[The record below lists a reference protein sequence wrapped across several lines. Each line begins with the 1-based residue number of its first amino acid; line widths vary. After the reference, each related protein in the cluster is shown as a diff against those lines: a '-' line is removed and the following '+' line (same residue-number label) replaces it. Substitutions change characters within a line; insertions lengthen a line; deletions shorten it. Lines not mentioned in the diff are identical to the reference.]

1 VPKIVALD
9 YGSKRVGV
17 AISDPENKIAF
28 ALTTISTELVLKYI
42 IDLVAA
48 EKTCLVVIGFP
59 VNLDGS
65 LNDISHEINVF
76 INKLSQKIPEIII
89 KKYDERFTSV
99 IAKKTILNSGIG
111 KQKRQNNPWSI
122 KLAQQLFCKAIL
134 ILYKDSFSLKKLPV

>member
-1 VPKIVALD
+1 MPKIVALD
-9 YGSKRVGV
+9 YGNKRVGV

-28 ALTTISTELVLKYI
+28 GLKTISTESVLKYI

-48 EKTCLVVIGFP
+48 EKTSLVVIGFP

-89 KKYDERFTSV
+89 EKYDERFTSV

-111 KQKRQNNPWSI
+111 KQKRQNKSLVDKVSATI
-122 KLAQQLFCKAIL
+122 IL
-134 ILYKDSFSLKKLPV
+134 QSYLDSLHR

>member
-1 VPKIVALD
+1 MPKIVALD

-28 ALTTISTELVLKYI
+28 GLKTISTESVLKYI

-48 EKTCLVVIGFP
+48 EKTSLVVIGFP

-76 INKLSQKIPEIII
+76 INKLNQKIPEIII
-89 KKYDERFTSV
+89 EKYDERFTSV

-111 KQKRQNNPWSI
+111 KQKRQNKSLVDKVSATI
-122 KLAQQLFCKAIL
+122 IL
-134 ILYKDSFSLKKLPV
+134 QSYLDSLQR

>member
-1 VPKIVALD
+1 MPKIVALD

-48 EKTCLVVIGFP
+48 EKTSLVVIGFP

-65 LNDISHEINVF
+65 LNEISNEINVF
-76 INKLSQKIPEIII
+76 INKLNQKIPEIII
-89 KKYDERFTSV
+89 EKYDERFTSV
-99 IAKKTILNSGIG
+99 IAKRTILNSGIG
-111 KQKRQNNPWSI
+111 KQKRQNKSLVDKVSATI
-122 KLAQQLFCKAIL
+122 IL
-134 ILYKDSFSLKKLPV
+134 QSYLDSLKR

>member
-28 ALTTISTELVLKYI
+28 ALKTISTELVFKYI
-42 IDLVAA
+42 IDLVAS
-48 EKTCLVVIGFP
+48 EKTSIVVIGFP

-65 LNDISHEINVF
+65 LNDISHEINIF
-76 INKLSQKIPEIII
+76 INKLSQKIPKILVE
-89 KKYDERFTSV
+89 KYDERFTSV

-111 KQKRQNNPWSI
+111 KKKRQNKSLVDKVSATI
-122 KLAQQLFCKAIL
+122 IL
-134 ILYKDSFSLKKLPV
+134 QSYLDSLQS

>member
-1 VPKIVALD
+1 MPKIVALD

-48 EKTCLVVIGFP
+48 EKTSLVVIGFP

-65 LNDISHEINVF
+65 LNEISNEINVF
-76 INKLSQKIPEIII
+76 INKLNQKIPEIII
-89 KKYDERFTSV
+89 EKYDERFTSV

-111 KQKRQNNPWSI
+111 KQKRQNKSLVDKVSATI
-122 KLAQQLFCKAIL
+122 IL
-134 ILYKDSFSLKKLPV
+134 QSYLDYLQR

>member
-28 ALTTISTELVLKYI
+28 GLKTISTELVLKYI

-48 EKTCLVVIGFP
+48 EKTSLVVIGFP

-89 KKYDERFTSV
+89 EKYDERFTSV

-111 KQKRQNNPWSI
+111 KQKRQNKSLVDKVSATI
-122 KLAQQLFCKAIL
+122 IL
-134 ILYKDSFSLKKLPV
+134 QSYLDSLQR

>member
-1 VPKIVALD
+1 MPKIVALD

-48 EKTCLVVIGFP
+48 EKTSLVVIGFP

-65 LNDISHEINVF
+65 LNEISNEINVF

-89 KKYDERFTSV
+89 EKYDERFTSV

-111 KQKRQNNPWSI
+111 KQKRQNKSLVDKVSATI
-122 KLAQQLFCKAIL
+122 IL
-134 ILYKDSFSLKKLPV
+134 QSYLDSLQR

>member
-1 VPKIVALD
+1 MPKIVALD

-48 EKTCLVVIGFP
+48 EKTSIVVIGFP
-59 VNLDGS
+59 VSLDGS

-76 INKLSQKIPEIII
+76 INKLNQKIPEIII
-89 KKYDERFTSV
+89 EKYDERFTSV

-111 KQKRQNNPWSI
+111 KQKRQNKSLVDKVSATI
-122 KLAQQLFCKAIL
+122 IL
-134 ILYKDSFSLKKLPV
+134 QSYLDSLQR

>member
-28 ALTTISTELVLKYI
+28 ALKTISTELVLKYI

-48 EKTCLVVIGFP
+48 EKTSLVVIGFP

-76 INKLSQKIPEIII
+76 INKLNQKIPEIII
-89 KKYDERFTSV
+89 EKYDERFTSV

-111 KQKRQNNPWSI
+111 KQKRQNKSLVDKVSATI
-122 KLAQQLFCKAIL
+122 IL
-134 ILYKDSFSLKKLPV
+134 QSYLDSLQR

>member
-1 VPKIVALD
+1 MPKIVALD

-28 ALTTISTELVLKYI
+28 GLKTISTELVLKYI

-48 EKTCLVVIGFP
+48 EKTSLVVIGFQ

-65 LNDISHEINVF
+65 LNDISNEINVF
-76 INKLSQKIPEIII
+76 INKLNQKITEIII
-89 KKYDERFTSV
+89 EKYDERFTSV

-111 KQKRQNNPWSI
+111 KKKRQNKSLVDKVSATI
-122 KLAQQLFCKAIL
+122 IL
-134 ILYKDSFSLKKLPV
+134 QSYLDSLQR

>member
-1 VPKIVALD
+1 MPKIVALD

-28 ALTTISTELVLKYI
+28 ALKTISTELVLKYI

-48 EKTCLVVIGFP
+48 EKTSLVVIGFP

-65 LNDISHEINVF
+65 LNEISHEINVF
-76 INKLSQKIPEIII
+76 INKLNQKIPEIII
-89 KKYDERFTSV
+89 EKYDERFTSV

-111 KQKRQNNPWSI
+111 KQKRQNKSLVDKVSATI
-122 KLAQQLFCKAIL
+122 IL
-134 ILYKDSFSLKKLPV
+134 QSYLDSLQR

>member
-1 VPKIVALD
+1 MPKIVALD

-48 EKTCLVVIGFP
+48 EKTSIVVIGFP

-65 LNDISHEINVF
+65 LNDISNEINVF

-89 KKYDERFTSV
+89 EKYDERFTSV

-111 KQKRQNNPWSI
+111 KQKRQNKSLVDKVSATI
-122 KLAQQLFCKAIL
+122 IL
-134 ILYKDSFSLKKLPV
+134 QSYLDSLQR

>member
-1 VPKIVALD
+1 MPKIVALD
-9 YGSKRVGV
+9 YGNKRVGV

-28 ALTTISTELVLKYI
+28 GLITISTESVLKYI

-48 EKTCLVVIGFP
+48 EKTSLVVIGFP

-76 INKLSQKIPEIII
+76 INKLNQKIPEIII
-89 KKYDERFTSV
+89 EKYDERFTSV

-111 KQKRQNNPWSI
+111 KQKRQNKSLVDKVSATI
-122 KLAQQLFCKAIL
+122 IL
-134 ILYKDSFSLKKLPV
+134 QSYLDSLQR

>member
-17 AISDPENKIAF
+17 AISDPEKKIAF
-28 ALTTISTELVLKYI
+28 ALKTISTELILKYI

-48 EKTCLVVIGFP
+48 EKTSLVVIGFP

-76 INKLSQKIPEIII
+76 INKLNQKIPEIII
-89 KKYDERFTSV
+89 EKYDERFTSV

-111 KQKRQNNPWSI
+111 KQKRQNKSLVDKVSATI
-122 KLAQQLFCKAIL
+122 IL
-134 ILYKDSFSLKKLPV
+134 QSYLDSLQR

>member
-1 VPKIVALD
+1 MPKIVALD
-9 YGSKRVGV
+9 YGNKRVGV

-28 ALTTISTELVLKYI
+28 GLKTISTESVLKYI

-48 EKTCLVVIGFP
+48 EETSLVVIGFP

-76 INKLSQKIPEIII
+76 INKLNQKIPEIII
-89 KKYDERFTSV
+89 EKYDERFTSV

-111 KQKRQNNPWSI
+111 KQKRQNKSLVDKVSATI
-122 KLAQQLFCKAIL
+122 IL
-134 ILYKDSFSLKKLPV
+134 QSYLDSLQR

>member
-28 ALTTISTELVLKYI
+28 GLKTISTESVLKYI

-48 EKTCLVVIGFP
+48 EKTSLVVIGFP

-76 INKLSQKIPEIII
+76 INKLSQKIPEILVE
-89 KKYDERFTSV
+89 KYDERFTSV

-111 KQKRQNNPWSI
+111 KQKRQNKSLVDKVSATI
-122 KLAQQLFCKAIL
+122 IL
-134 ILYKDSFSLKKLPV
+134 QSYLDSLQR

>member
-28 ALTTISTELVLKYI
+28 ALKTISTELVLKYI

-48 EKTCLVVIGFP
+48 EKTSLVVIGFP

-65 LNDISHEINVF
+65 LNEISHEINVF
-76 INKLSQKIPEIII
+76 INKLNQKIPEIII
-89 KKYDERFTSV
+89 EKYDERFTSV

-111 KQKRQNNPWSI
+111 KQKRQNKSLVDKVSATI
-122 KLAQQLFCKAIL
+122 IL
-134 ILYKDSFSLKKLPV
+134 QSYLDSLQR

>member
-1 VPKIVALD
+1 MPKIVPLD

-28 ALTTISTELVLKYI
+28 ALKTISTELVLKYI

-48 EKTCLVVIGFP
+48 EKTSIIVIGFP

-65 LNDISHEINVF
+65 LNDISNEINVF
-76 INKLSQKIPEIII
+76 INKLNQKIPEIII
-89 KKYDERFTSV
+89 EKYDERFTSV

-111 KQKRQNNPWSI
+111 KQKRQNKSLVDKVSATI
-122 KLAQQLFCKAIL
+122 IL
-134 ILYKDSFSLKKLPV
+134 QSYLDSLQR

>member
-1 VPKIVALD
+1 MPKIVALD

-48 EKTCLVVIGFP
+48 EKTSLVVIGFP

-76 INKLSQKIPEIII
+76 INKLNQKIPEIII
-89 KKYDERFTSV
+89 EKYDERFTSV

-111 KQKRQNNPWSI
+111 KQKRQNKSLVDKVSATI
-122 KLAQQLFCKAIL
+122 IL
-134 ILYKDSFSLKKLPV
+134 QSYLDSLQR

>member
-1 VPKIVALD
+1 MPKIVALD
-9 YGSKRVGV
+9 YGNKRVGV

-28 ALTTISTELVLKYI
+28 GLKTISTESVLKYI

-48 EKTCLVVIGFP
+48 EKTSLVVIGFP

-76 INKLSQKIPEIII
+76 INKLSQKIPEVII

-111 KQKRQNNPWSI
+111 KQKRQNKSLVDKVSATI
-122 KLAQQLFCKAIL
+122 IL
-134 ILYKDSFSLKKLPV
+134 QSYLDSLKR

>member
-48 EKTCLVVIGFP
+48 EKTSLVVIGFP

-65 LNDISHEINVF
+65 LNEISHEINVF
-76 INKLSQKIPEIII
+76 INKLNQKIPEIII
-89 KKYDERFTSV
+89 DKYDERFTSV

-111 KQKRQNNPWSI
+111 KQKRQNKSLVDKVSATI
-122 KLAQQLFCKAIL
+122 IL
-134 ILYKDSFSLKKLPV
+134 QSYLDSLQK

>member
-28 ALTTISTELVLKYI
+28 ALKTISTELVFKYI
-42 IDLVAA
+42 IDLVAS
-48 EKTCLVVIGFP
+48 EKTSIVVIGFP

-65 LNDISHEINVF
+65 LNDISHEINIF
-76 INKLSQKIPEIII
+76 INKLSQKIPEVLVE
-89 KKYDERFTSV
+89 KYDERFTSV

-111 KQKRQNNPWSI
+111 KQKRQNKSLVDKVSATI
-122 KLAQQLFCKAIL
+122 IL
-134 ILYKDSFSLKKLPV
+134 QSYLDSLQS

>member
-48 EKTCLVVIGFP
+48 EKTSLVVIGFP

-65 LNDISHEINVF
+65 LNEISHEINVF
-76 INKLSQKIPEIII
+76 INKLNQKIPEIII
-89 KKYDERFTSV
+89 EKYDERFTSV
-99 IAKKTILNSGIG
+99 IAKRTILNSGIG
-111 KQKRQNNPWSI
+111 KQKRQNKSLVDKVSATI
-122 KLAQQLFCKAIL
+122 IL
-134 ILYKDSFSLKKLPV
+134 QSYLDSLQR

>member
-1 VPKIVALD
+1 MPKIVALD

-28 ALTTISTELVLKYI
+28 ALKTISTELVLKYI

-48 EKTCLVVIGFP
+48 EKTSLVVIGFP

-65 LNDISHEINVF
+65 LNEISHEINVF
-76 INKLSQKIPEIII
+76 INKLNQKIPEIII
-89 KKYDERFTSV
+89 EKYDERFTSV

-111 KQKRQNNPWSI
+111 KQKRQNKSLVDKVSATI
-122 KLAQQLFCKAIL
+122 IL
-134 ILYKDSFSLKKLPV
+134 QSYLDYLQR

>member
-1 VPKIVALD
+1 MPKIVALD

-28 ALTTISTELVLKYI
+28 GLKTISTELVLKYI

-48 EKTCLVVIGFP
+48 EKTSLVVIGFP

-89 KKYDERFTSV
+89 EKYDERFTSV

-111 KQKRQNNPWSI
+111 KQKRQNKSLVDKVSATI
-122 KLAQQLFCKAIL
+122 IL
-134 ILYKDSFSLKKLPV
+134 QSYLDSLQR

>member
-1 VPKIVALD
+1 MPKIVALD

-48 EKTCLVVIGFP
+48 EKTSLVVIGFP

-76 INKLSQKIPEIII
+76 INKLNQKIPEIII
-89 KKYDERFTSV
+89 EKYDERFTSV

-111 KQKRQNNPWSI
+111 KQKRQNKSLVDKVSATI
-122 KLAQQLFCKAIL
+122 IL
-134 ILYKDSFSLKKLPV
+134 QSYLDSLKR

>member
-1 VPKIVALD
+1 MPKIVALD

-28 ALTTISTELVLKYI
+28 ALKTISTKLVLKYI

-48 EKTCLVVIGFP
+48 EKTSLVVIGFP

-65 LNDISHEINVF
+65 LNEISHEINVF
-76 INKLSQKIPEIII
+76 INKLNQKIPEIII
-89 KKYDERFTSV
+89 EKYDERFTSV

-111 KQKRQNNPWSI
+111 KQKRQNKSLVDKVSATI
-122 KLAQQLFCKAIL
+122 IL
-134 ILYKDSFSLKKLPV
+134 QSYLDSL

>member
-28 ALTTISTELVLKYI
+28 ALKTISTELVFKYI
-42 IDLVAA
+42 IDLVAS
-48 EKTCLVVIGFP
+48 EKTSIVVIGFP

-65 LNDISHEINVF
+65 LNDISHEINIF
-76 INKLSQKIPEIII
+76 INKLSQKIPEILVE
-89 KKYDERFTSV
+89 KYDERFTSV

-111 KQKRQNNPWSI
+111 KQKRQNKSLVDKVSATI
-122 KLAQQLFCKAIL
+122 IL
-134 ILYKDSFSLKKLPV
+134 QSYLDSLQR

>member
-1 VPKIVALD
+1 MPKIVALD

-48 EKTCLVVIGFP
+48 EKTSLVVIGFP

-65 LNDISHEINVF
+65 LNEISNEINVF
-76 INKLSQKIPEIII
+76 INKLNQRIPEIII
-89 KKYDERFTSV
+89 DKYDERFTSV

-111 KQKRQNNPWSI
+111 KQKRQNKSLVDKVSATI
-122 KLAQQLFCKAIL
+122 IL
-134 ILYKDSFSLKKLPV
+134 QSYLDSLQR